1 MHMKKKLL
9 NILITIGIHSPQA
22 IFLPVSNVDNAV
34 RCGLKTIQNRR
45 GEIKRFPPLD
55 PAQIGLFISQP
66 SSLILVNKQQPC
78 PTPTYL
84 NAIKTLAARLTCKPS
99 DTVMEEKGPVIR

>member
-1 MHMKKKLL
+1 M
-9 NILITIGIHSPQA
+9 LITH
-22 IFLPVSNVDNAV
+22 AV
-34 RCGLKTIQNRR
+34 RGFKDYTESTGRDNN
-45 GEIKRFPPLD
+45 KVLD
-55 PAQIGLFISQP
+55 PAQICSFVSQP

-84 NAIKTLAARLTCKPS
+84 NATKTLAARLTCKPS